1 MTGMTANLINAYEAV
16 KSNYQLGGGSF
27 LNALYAYFKIVRSS
41 EKLQQYI
48 YDTAHDFSYNVFDED
63 VSKEVVEMLIKTYKE
78 ASKSKKIQA
87 EKHFSNIKDFQEF
100 IDGLHDVA
108 GLNRLLKAELALG
121 WLHQYAITLYKQ
133 DIGSKKLFSAFLSE
147 RIDHQ
152 WQPTGD
158 FVLNDSDLTNYFY
171 KIRRNCIE
179 SNHVGLQAS
188 VLVWS
193 AMFSE
198 YCASKTHTCSF
209 NYTPADF
216 TEYYFKLLVSTEEF
230 SGHHYSSH
238 LTLLNLFDEGNFTV
252 LHNELL
258 LLVQDQKAD
267 NGLNLDIK
275 SGELLF
281 NGKPL
286 VIESRNNSS
295 HFLMLFKTLL
305 SDPYRQWNQDE
316 VLDDWGGGESFTERT
331 VYDATYRL
339 NQKIAVLTGI
349 KDFVLTDSKKAL
361 WINPQ
366 CIKV

>member
-1 MTGMTANLINAYEAV
+1 MTGMTANLTNAYEAV
-16 KSNYQLGGGSF
+16 KSNHQLDGGAF

-41 EKLQQYI
+41 EKLHKYI
-48 YDTAHDFSYNVFDED
+48 CDIARDFSYNVFDD
-63 VSKEVVEMLIKTYKE
+63 DASQEVIEMLIETYKE
-78 ASKSKKIQA
+78 ASKSKEIRA
-87 EKHFSNIKDFQEF
+87 EKHFSTTKDFQEF
-100 IDGLHDVA
+100 IDGLQDVA

-133 DIGSKKLFSAFLSE
+133 DAESKKLFSAFLTE

-158 FVLNDSDLTNYFY
+158 FVLNDSDLANYFY

-179 SNHVGLQAS
+179 LNRVGQQAS

-193 AMFSE
+193 AIFSD
-198 YCASKTHTCSF
+198 YCASKTHTCSL
-209 NYTPADF
+209 NYTPTRF
-216 TEYYFKLLVSTEEF
+216 TEHYFKLLVSTEEYAGHQY
-230 SGHHYSSH
+230 SGH
-238 LTLLNLFDEGNFTV
+238 LTLLNLFDEGNFTL

-258 LLVQDQKAD
+258 LLVQDQKED
-267 NGLNLDIK
+267 NELNLDIK
-275 SGELLF
+275 SGELVF
-281 NGKPL
+281 DGKPL

-295 HFLMLFKTLL
+295 HFLMVFKTLL

-331 VYDATYRL
+331 VYDATHRL
-339 NQKIAVLTGI
+339 NQKIVVLTGV

-361 WINPQ
+361 WINPHY
-366 CIKV
+366 IKD

>member
-27 LNALYAYFKIVRSS
+27 LNALDAYFKIVRSS
-41 EKLQQYI
+41 ERLHKHI
-48 YDTAHDFSYNVFDED
+48 CDTSRNFSYKVFDEN
-63 VSKEVVEMLIKTYKE
+63 VSEEVVDMLIETYKE
-78 ASKSKKIQA
+78 ASKSKKIRA
-87 EKHFSNIKDFQEF
+87 EKDFISTKDFHDF
-100 IDGLHDVA
+100 IDGPQDVA
-108 GLNRLLKAELALG
+108 GFNRLLKAELALG
-121 WLHQYAITLYKQ
+121 WLHKYAVTLYKQ
-133 DIGSKKLFSAFLSE
+133 DAESKKLFSAFLSE

-158 FVLNDSDLTNYFY
+158 FVLNDGDIANYFY
-171 KIRRNCIE
+171 KIRRSCIE

-209 NYTPADF
+209 DYTPTSF
-216 TEYYFKLLVSTEEF
+216 TEYYFRLLVSTEEYA
-230 SGHHYSSH
+230 GHNYSSH
-238 LTLLNLFDEGNFTV
+238 LTLLNLFDEGNFSV

-258 LLVQDQKAD
+258 SLVQDQKVDA
-267 NGLNLDIK
+267 GLNLDIK
-275 SGELLF
+275 SRELSF

-295 HFLMLFKTLL
+295 HFLMLLKTLL

-331 VYDATYRL
+331 VYDAAYRL
-339 NQKIAVLTGI
+339 NQKIATLTGV
-349 KDFVLTDSKKAL
+349 KDFILIDSKKAL

-366 CIKV
+366 YIND

>member
-63 VSKEVVEMLIKTYKE
+63 VSKEIVEMLIKTYKE
-78 ASKSKKIQA
+78 ASKSKKIEA
-87 EKHFSNIKDFQEF
+87 EKHFSNTKDFQEF

-108 GLNRLLKAELALG
+108 GLNKLLKAELALG

-133 DIGSKKLFSAFLSE
+133 DTSSKKLFSAFLSE

-171 KIRRNCIE
+171 KIRRSCIE

-209 NYTPADF
+209 NYTPTDF

-230 SGHHYSSH
+230 SGQHYSSH

-252 LHNELL
+252 FHNKLL
-258 LLVQDQKAD
+258 SLVESQKID
-267 NGLNLDIK
+267 TSFYLDTK
-275 SGELLF
+275 TGQLFF
-281 NGKPL
+281 NGEVFELK
-286 VIESRNNSS
+286 SRDEGSR
-295 HFLMLFKTLL
+295 FKMLL
-305 SDPYRQWNQDE
+305 STMMKNPEKRWSQDE
-316 VLDDWGGGESFTERT
+316 IADDWGDFNTTNHRA
-331 VYDATYRL
+331 VYDASRDL
-339 NQKIAVLTGI
+339 NTNIALATTV
-349 KDFVLTDSKKAL
+349 KDFVCYEGKKTL
-361 WINPQ
+361 WIND
-366 CIKV
+366 KYLR